1 MGEEIKSTLEIAL
14 EKAEKL
20 GKASKEELEWER
32 YKEEALTYVGKFL
45 KGEITNLKEEITK
58 FLTKLPEK
66 FKRKALKTVVE
77 GLLKNLVLPREEYHL
92 REMESILEGLKSL
105 LLDVPQIEK
114 LFEETKRLI
123 REYLVQKEAI
133 YKELERRFSA
143 SLSALEKAVS
153 EEIGT
158 QVKLSPEAHPQFQEE
173 WRKIKEHL
181 DNEYGRHLEYV
192 KNILLKIVS

>member
-32 YKEEALTYVGKFL
+32 YKEEALSYLGKFL
-45 KGEITNLKEEITK
+45 KGELPNFKDEITK
-58 FLTKLPEK
+58 FIGGLPEK
-66 FKRKALKTVVE
+66 FRKRALKTVVE
-77 GLLKNLVLPREEYHL
+77 GLLRNLLLPRDEYHL
-92 REMESILEGLKSL
+92 KEMEEILKALREL
-105 LLDVPQIEK
+105 LGDLPQLGK
-114 LFEETKRLI
+114 LFEETQKLL
-123 REYLVQKEAI
+123 REYLHQKEAV
-133 YKELERRFSA
+133 YKELERRFAS

-173 WRKIKEHL
+173 WSKIRDYL
-181 DNEYGRHLEYV
+181 DKEYGKNLEYV